1 MSFEKVKEILS
12 GQVETKQIVETIVW
26 KVEVEIGQVKY
37 NHRQTEKK
45 IKEKREELQELEKR
59 SREEEQCLEEMQEA
73 RKVLKV
79 VEGMFLGKK

>member
-1 MSFEKVKEILS
+1 MSFEKVEEILS
-12 GQVETKQIVETIVW
+12 GQDENKQAVDSIVR
-26 KVEVEIGQVKY
+26 KVEVEFGQVMW